1 MTNAADHFPYRAL
14 RIPHPLCF
22 LPFFAQDLI
31 HNVSESLTGK
41 QHALCTLSNYGTIV
55 HRYLWYRTLQLSL
68 CRCKLL
74 RIRRHNSIN
83 TGAGAPGCMQGSA
96 PINNVYYCLC
106 STCWPDRPNM
116 PPKRKKQRSSKK
128 QGPYNMQ
135 HRAHYHMRGCQHAGQ
150 ATPPWTVWASCS

>member
-1 MTNAADHFPYRAL
+1 MNVTNAADHFPYRAL

-22 LPFFAQDLI
+22 LPFFAQDHI

-83 TGAGAPGCMQGSA
+83 TGAGAPG
-96 PINNVYYCLC
+96 V
-106 STCWPDRPNM
+106 
-116 PPKRKKQRSSKK
+116 
-128 QGPYNMQ
+128 
-135 HRAHYHMRGCQHAGQ
+135 HAGICPDQ
-150 ATPPWTVWASCS
+150 QRVLLFVQHLLARQTKHASKTQEATKQQETRAL